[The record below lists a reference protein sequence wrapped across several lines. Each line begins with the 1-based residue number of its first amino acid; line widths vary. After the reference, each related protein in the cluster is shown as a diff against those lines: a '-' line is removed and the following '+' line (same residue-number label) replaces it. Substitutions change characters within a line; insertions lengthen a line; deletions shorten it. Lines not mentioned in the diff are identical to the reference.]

1 MSLSNA
7 RLNSLLQAGGGS
19 LGHDVWRANQMG
31 SYRSTIIKS
40 GFPALD
46 KELPGGGWPAS
57 ALIEL
62 LLQQHGIGELR
73 LLRLALK
80 AVGQKRAVVLID
92 PPYMPNAAAWSEWGL
107 SADQLLL
114 IRPRR
119 TADALW
125 SAEQVLRNGSCGA
138 LLFWQPQVRDEA
150 LRRLQLA
157 AQGSDTMCWL
167 LRPSIAAQNSSPSP
181 LRLALKPVAGGIS
194 VHVVKRRGPQHEQ
207 PFTIVLDEERAR
219 VASEPT
225 SVRALVQAPAKPQA
239 AASSVAALHSA

>member
-1 MSLSNA
+1 MAREPDGIVSKHDHQILLSVTGQGTTWRWLASIGANRTA
-7 RLNSLLQAGGGS
+7 LAATRDRGAALASFSAQGS
-19 LGHDVWRANQMG
+19 RA
-31 SYRSTIIKS
+31 
-40 GFPALD
+40 
-46 KELPGGGWPAS
+46 
-57 ALIEL
+57 
-62 LLQQHGIGELR
+62 
-73 LLRLALK
+73 
-80 AVGQKRAVVLID
+80 QKRAVVLID

-107 SADQLLL
+107 SNDQLLL

-125 SAEQVLRNGSCGA
+125 SAEQVLRNGSSGA

-150 LRRLQLA
+150 LCRLQLA

-167 LRPSIAAQNSSPSP
+167 LRPLVAAQNLSPSP

-194 VHVVKRRGPQHEQ
+194 VHIVKRRGPQHEQ

-225 SVRALVQAPAKPQA
+225 SVRAPVPAPAKLQA
-239 AASSVAALHSA
+239 AASNVAALHSA